1 MRIRS
6 QPLIFA
12 LVAICQS
19 FFTASYNIDFN
30 NPCWVARDDHVDYD
44 PCDLYDMSNDELADI
59 CESIGYQHR
68 PNPPRDILI
77 IGAKLCLVIDIDQM
91 NASDDDWQREATREA
106 MFGMIDQ
113 SIHYDQ
119 GHNNKDRELCKN
131 SDSCIEDDV
140 QRLILEY
147 HVMLRDPSF
156 ISRTKRDRISYLF
169 HKDGI
174 NDQGTH
180 MMYRYMFNLR
190 LKEYEDEM
198 DMKWCEKV
206 EDLDNTLCRF
216 EDLKDSVLIDI
227 CERIGYHHKPN
238 PTRDQMVR
246 IARDYCFPYT
256 TIQETIDNESI
267 KLSMLT
273 DLLGDLQDAQ
283 NHIPT
288 VVCNTAEDINHPIC
302 TYDDLKDDVLIGICK
317 KVGYD
322 HNPNPT
328 RARLV
333 LAAAMCFAGNQVSL
347 DDKAKVLLLDIVHE
361 TVERNSLV
369 QFLYKSHL
377 DMMKDASFIGMSR
390 YDKITYILSYH
401 GIDDMQEKANMW
413 KLLPEKLEEEELYLT
428 LGIDTKV
435 KEQWIERYI
444 PTPKE
449 IAKLPDWYSYKP
461 VIKGEA
467 IKIKLFQ
474 KDGKVVISQ
483 WSKESQTWSNPRAI
497 SESNH
502 YNNRLFVDLM
512 KKSMQYEHVL
522 LFQGTYDGEEYGRL
536 LTKQTLVIGF
546 NYGDYPLDTAIRV
559 LDEYKLRDR
568 DDQNKT
574 GLHLMT
580 ITEFLRKYVSDISS
594 KQRVNDKFRVTFVLV
609 CILLGMYLVYSLL
622 LPQRKKRKK
631 PARKKISQGPITK
644 KTIYVK
650 LSATMRLNGNQGRK
664 IEGLISKSGVED
676 IELERKTDQP
686 TVMNKIEASNGVVY
700 VPVHIKGS
708 EEAVQKAVLLIQQ
721 AIGKEN
727 VDKEIKLP
735 PTRTTQ
741 RVSTATAQIPKGRK
755 TTSSRPSACIRSC
768 QSPKTIVTNLYQNA
782 RSTIKSLSWPSVAV
796 ISITVLYVILLC
808 ITYLNLDCML
818 LGLDTTH
825 PYCSSDRYCTIGLKR
840 KDVLCKPGQIHRAA
854 LVSFVWVLVSLVW
867 FSGLLFLWPIARGIK
882 QMQLSKAEIAIF
894 VSLCCVT
901 LFVMEDPCKDR
912 DGNSCEQWL
921 ASLMILLFLGVMV
934 ILWKR
939 LWKRLRPM
947 LMLTF
952 DFTSGILRM
961 PFELYQTKK
970 INQTIYVKSS
980 RSKNLSS
987 KKGRK
992 KNDIINKS
1000 GVDDIQIDTSVDG
1013 DNYIPIHMAGS
1024 RKSVREAIE
1033 LIQEVVG
1040 KEHISTTKPSNTA
1053 SDQVSSA
1060 STVSRLQNQDKNVPV
1075 ELKTTGLLDASNASE
1090 PLDKGGDER
1099 NDTPESPVQPGA
1111 INDSGN
1117 KLAKEAT
1124 AVESPPVIAVPK
1136 EEDVP
1141 SEIGIDSS
1149 QGMTRE
1155 TITEASISSFNDRSN
1170 TSKAYSNFTLNEND
1184 PLLIFLRSQESCIK
1198 GSVDEFYTWLVK
1210 SEDIDS
1216 MMALKEAVNED
1227 DYLNDMK
1234 VGDGGGSGI
1243 KGFKR
1248 KAFLRAI
1255 SEYFNDES
1263 DTKSTV
1269 EIHQSLPQCQKKNPS
1284 EIEPPEELV
1293 CPISLN
1299 LMTNDPVVAADGITY
1314 ERASIEDWFEKSKAK
1329 ISEAEENLKLNPHSE
1344 ADQRVVDNGICSPV
1358 YGSKMESL
1366 SLMPNTI
1373 VRNMAREKE
1382 RNKNS

>member
-6 QPLIFA
+6 QPLIFV
-12 LVAICQS
+12 LVAACQS

-119 GHNNKDRELCKN
+119 GYNNKDRELCKN

-147 HVMLRDPSF
+147 HMMLRDPSF

-227 CERIGYHHKPN
+227 CESIGYHHKPN
-238 PTRDQMVR
+238 PTRDQIVR

-256 TIQETIDNESI
+256 TIQENIDNEST
-267 KLSMLT
+267 KLSMLA
-273 DLLGDLQDAQ
+273 DLLDDLQDAQ
-283 NHIPT
+283 NHVLT
-288 VVCNTAEDINHPIC
+288 VVCNTAEDINHHIC

-322 HNPNPT
+322 HTPNPT

-361 TVERNSLV
+361 TAERNSLV
-369 QFLYKSHL
+369 QFLYKNHL

-390 YDKITYILSYH
+390 HDRITHILSYH

-483 WSKESQTWSNPRAI
+483 WSKEIQTWSNPRAI

-512 KKSMQYEHVL
+512 RKSMQYEHVL
-522 LFQGTYDGEEYGRL
+522 LFVSDSDGGESGQQLSKE
-536 LTKQTLVIGF
+536 TLVIGC
-546 NYGDYPLDTAIRV
+546 NHGDEPLSTAIRV
-559 LDEYKLRDR
+559 LKEYKLRDDKLR
-568 DDQNKT
+568 AHLFA
-574 GLHLMT
+574 GLLD
-580 ITEFLRKYVSDISS
+580 FLQKYTSEVSPGW
-594 KQRVNDKFRVTFVLV
+594 KLPKLVTFILVLLGSLVVVSPGGLGDRLITLLLVLV
-609 CILLGMYLVYSLL
+609 
-622 LPQRKKRKK
+622 PKRKKRKK
-631 PARKKISQGPITK
+631 AMKLNPKKISQGPIIK

-664 IEGLISKSGVED
+664 LEGLINKSGVED

-700 VPVHIKGS
+700 VPLHIKGS
-708 EEAVQKAVLLIQQ
+708 EEAVQKAVVLIQQ

-735 PTRTTQ
+735 PTRTQ
-741 RVSTATAQIPKGRK
+741 RVSTTTAQIPKERK
-755 TTSSRPSACIRSC
+755 TTSSRPSACTRSC
-768 QSPKTIVTNLYQNA
+768 QSLKTIVTNLYPNA

-796 ISITVLYVILLC
+796 ISITILYVILLC

-840 KDVLCKPGQIHRAA
+840 KDVLCKPGQMYRAA
-854 LVSFVWVLVSLVW
+854 LVSFVWLLVSLVW
-867 FSGLLFLWPIARGIK
+867 FSGLLFLWPIARGMK

-947 LMLTF
+947 LMLAF

-970 INQTIYVKSS
+970 INQTVYVKSS
-980 RSKNLSS
+980 RSKNL
-987 KKGRK
+987 KGKQGRK
-992 KNDIINKS
+992 KNEIFNKS
-1000 GVDDIQIDTSVDG
+1000 GVDDIQMDASAVIDD
-1013 DNYIPIHMAGS
+1013 YIPIHISGS
-1024 RKSVREAIE
+1024 RRSVQKAIE
-1033 LIQEVVG
+1033 LIQEAVG
-1040 KEHISTTKPSNTA
+1040 TEHVSTTKPSNN
-1053 SDQVSSA
+1053 VSVVQESA
-1060 STVSRLQNQDKNVPV
+1060 SSSVNGSKPQPIKEEST
-1075 ELKTTGLLDASNASE
+1075 
-1090 PLDKGGDER
+1090 
-1099 NDTPESPVQPGA
+1099 TPESLVQAEA

-1117 KLAKEAT
+1117 NLTKEAT
-1124 AVESPPVIAVPK
+1124 TVESPTDKAVQ
-1136 EEDVP
+1136 EEEEVP
-1141 SEIGIDSS
+1141 SEIGIIDSS
-1149 QGMTRE
+1149 QGMTIRD
-1155 TITEASISSFNDRSN
+1155 TITEASMSSLNDRSN
-1170 TSKAYSNFTLNEND
+1170 TSKAYSGFTLNEDD

-1216 MMALKEAVNED
+1216 MTALKEAVSED

-1234 VGDGGGSGI
+1234 DGDGGGSGI

-1263 DTKSTV
+1263 DTKSTAEV
-1269 EIHQSLPQCQKKNPS
+1269 HQSLPQCQKKNPS
-1284 EIEPPEELV
+1284 DTLEHPEELV
-1293 CPISLN
+1293 CPISLH

-1314 ERASIEDWFEKSKAK
+1314 ERASIEDWFKKSKAK
-1329 ISEAEENLKLNPHSE
+1329 IESAEENLKKNPQSE
-1344 ADQRVVDNGICSPV
+1344 ADDRVVNNGVCSPV
-1358 YGSKMESL
+1358 YGTKLESL
-1366 SLMPNTI
+1366 VLIPNTV
-1373 VRNMAREKE
+1373 VRNMARASKE
-1382 RNKNS
+1382 RNENS